1 MWARAVAD
9 SLRNGLSE
17 RARPAVSARR
27 GGHWHRDLVFAVRR
41 LVRAPAFVAAS
52 AGTLTVGLGMV
63 AVVYTAVQKSADRA
77 IAVSESPMISFEHS
91 RRRLA
96 IGPADIVRGGAGP
109 RIRDDRGVLRAR
121 AASAGYRP
129 SAFAPR
135 GVNINRVRTAPR
147 TEPSATDEPAD
158 G

>member
-1 MWARAVAD
+1 MTDQPLLSVSERWFRLLLRFYPVGFRGEMGEAMVETYRDRARYALRRGGVITLAGVWARAVAD

-77 IAVSESPMISFEHS
+77 IAVPES
-91 RRRLA
+91 L
-96 IGPADIVRGGAGP
+96 
-109 RIRDDRGVLRAR
+109 
-121 AASAGYRP
+121 
-129 SAFAPR
+129 
-135 GVNINRVRTAPR
+135 
-147 TEPSATDEPAD
+147 
-158 G
+158 